1 MGSGNQLQVMKKR
14 PNRIV
19 RIVFAIRPLHAC
31 MPVSVQV
38 VVIPIPG
45 ACKYYLRNLLYIY
58 YGETIHQRCRQVYI

>member
-1 MGSGNQLQVMKKR
+1 MMGSGNQLQVMKKR

-19 RIVFAIRPLHAC
+19 FTIRPMHAC

-45 ACKYYLRNLLYIY
+45 AWKVLLKELHIYTYITVVPDTELRLIA
-58 YGETIHQRCRQVYI
+58 